1 MFRQV
6 AIALILALSA
16 AGVSP
21 VWAGPIFLTGHDPD
35 FHAQLEAGAR
45 NLLTS
50 GLAFVTG
57 GTYVPGQTF
66 SGTSTLGGKFLWVE
80 GRIGDPGL
88 PSLPGGH
95 LVGENG
101 LGAIGLTLGVDYDRA
116 NAAELPGVDFSS
128 YSAIAI
134 ASAFGGLMWQPELD
148 ALIARSAD
156 IAAFI
161 NAGGGLFASSESEE
175 HGGHL
180 GGSTPYGY
188 LPINVTITNNVG
200 SFVPTAIGAAGPF
213 LLVTGDLN
221 SPTHN
226 SFIEV
231 GGLNVLDRDGGGTGN
246 PTTLAGI
253 VTVDDGGFTPV
264 SEIPEPSTFLL
275 LGTGLALAA
284 RHRRR
289 RHARK

>member
-1 MFRQV
+1 MSRLITV
-6 AIALILALSA
+6 AVALALSVA
-16 AGVSP
+16 TTSSA
-21 VWAGPIFLTGHDPD
+21 WAGPIFLTGHDPD

-66 SGTSTLGGKFLWVE
+66 SGASTLGAGKFLWVE

-95 LVGENG
+95 LIGENG
-101 LGAIGLTLGVDYDRA
+101 LGAVGLTLGVDYDRA
-116 NAAELPGVDFSS
+116 NAAELPGVDFSV
-128 YSAIAI
+128 YNAIAI

-156 IAAFI
+156 IAAFV
-161 NAGGGLFASSESEE
+161 NAGGGLFASSESEQ

-180 GGSTPYGY
+180 GGSTAYGY
-188 LPINVTITNNVG
+188 LPISVTITNNVG
-200 SFVPTAIGAAGPF
+200 TFAPTAIGAAGPF
-213 LLVTGDLN
+213 LFVAGDLN

-226 SFIEV
+226 SFLEV
-231 GGLNVLDRDGGGTGN
+231 GGLAVLDRDGGGSGN
-246 PTTLAGI
+246 PTTLAGVVSI
-253 VTVDDGGFTPV
+253 DDGGFTPV
-264 SEIPEPSTFLL
+264 SEVPEPSTLLL
-275 LGTGLALAA
+275 LGTGLAAA
-284 RHRRR
+284 AYWRRR
-289 RHARK
+289 KQ